1 MQEPAHKIFIHK
13 FLDWNK
19 VQDRLKHYKH
29 IANHYDIRYLK
40 ECSEKPPYYC
50 HYLAWRLGT
59 WRNEKLFEFF
69 DDLLAFSSSLK
80 NWKSNKNLLRSYS
93 FDDFWG
99 LLWQLQVAKYFS
111 RKKDINIEWMSS
123 GPDLKI
129 TTGKEDIFIECYTY
143 RKSFGIEEFIG
154 EIFRHIHPNITVHHT
169 RYIKFSLPKNSNLES
184 FLNDIFVHY
193 TDTEFLQA
201 KVKEAEREWPVI
213 LPVPSGIDNLY
224 IYLEGDD
231 PDNYVAGDNACG
243 DPENYLNI
251 SIREALNSK
260 DLSNNLKNSHP
271 NILAVNFLLGE
282 DFQTAYDR
290 QLYLGNPVPL
300 LLQDNHPYDAVFLS
314 VCGIYEIPTF
324 EKKSEKTFL
333 WIKPGVKYP
342 IETIL

>member
-1 MQEPAHKIFIHK
+1 MQKPAHKIFIHE

-19 VQDRLKHYKH
+19 VQERLRHYKH

-69 DDLLAFSSSLK
+69 NDLLAFGSSVK
-80 NWKSNKNLLRSYS
+80 NWKSNNNLLRSYS

-129 TTGKEDIFIECYTY
+129 TTGKEDIFIECYTQ
-143 RKSFGIEEFIG
+143 RKSFGL
-154 EIFRHIHPNITVHHT
+154 EIFIQEIFKHIHPSIRVEHT
-169 RYIKFSLPKNSNLES
+169 QYIRFSLPKDSEIEKFLNYIFMPYIDPKFLES
-184 FLNDIFVHY
+184 KL
-193 TDTEFLQA
+193 
-201 KVKEAEREWPVI
+201 KEAEKEWPV
-213 LPVPSGIDNLY
+213 LLSVPEDTKNFNIS
-224 IYLEGDD
+224 LEGDD

-251 SIREALNSK
+251 SIREALNNK
-260 DLSNNLKNSHP
+260 KLSNDLKNSHP
-271 NILAVNFLLGE
+271 NIFAVNFLLGI

-300 LLQDNHPYDAVFLS
+300 LLPDNHPYDAIFLS
-314 VCGIYEIPTF
+314 LCGINEIPTF
-324 EKKSEKTFL
+324 EKKSEKSFL
-333 WIKPGVKYP
+333 WIKPGIKHP